1 MSRARS
7 SLLFPLLTVALL
19 TACPGGSGSE
29 VGSDDEVSTSDS
41 EGTGSDSSDTGTGDT
56 TGDGTDTTGE
66 EMALEAL
73 RWTFEGERLG
83 GAVSDGPV
91 SEGGVVEGTLA
102 WIPGQRR
109 ETIAARGGEGM
120 IVLDPAK
127 LDFAADDDFRV
138 EARFRTGAHG
148 RSGEAG
154 RGPLAGRGDAAQ
166 GWALAVVDGHLRF
179 SIWSGGESAVLTSPA
194 LVADDRFHQ
203 VTAMRDAAAGTLALV
218 IDGHDVATGSD
229 VAGAL
234 DTTAPLL
241 LLGAAD
247 GARLHGFVDEIAV
260 VPGPLPTLPTATPE
274 WDDRPVFTAGVDQ
287 VQGFGYA
294 AFRIP
299 SVVTL
304 GDGTLLAFAEGRV
317 DQECDFGR
325 IHVVMKRSD
334 DGGDSWGP
342 LRLVATEP
350 ITNGSGKAGNPIP
363 VADGD
368 RVALMV
374 LETPCESGSACS
386 CSGEQHFALYRSDD
400 RGDSWTAREEITAD
414 VTQAGWGGVLLG
426 PGSGFV
432 MRGGSNPGRLV
443 IPAKHG
449 GSSHLLISDDHGE
462 SWSVGASGDSP
473 LAVNESTA
481 AELSD
486 GRILINARYQRSLDQ
501 QIQEQGL
508 GFRLVGHVAG
518 DGDWS
523 YADDPTFFRESLFPG
538 PVVHAA
544 LLSRSKGALFGEEAR
559 ILFSYPA
566 GEFGTSAGR
575 RRDLRIYVSRDDGE
589 SWARTH
595 RAIGN
600 SAAYSD
606 LTNLGD
612 GRGGMLYEG
621 GHELGPSLDAYRR
634 VHFMRFRPEWLD
646 HAALATYGFEELA
659 VDATPTQLAG
669 AGGFPL
675 DLAVQGTLTAVAG
688 RHDSSTALRFD

>member
-1 MSRARS
+1 
-7 SLLFPLLTVALL
+7 
-19 TACPGGSGSE
+19 
-29 VGSDDEVSTSDS
+29 
-41 EGTGSDSSDTGTGDT
+41 
-56 TGDGTDTTGE
+56 
-66 EMALEAL
+66 
-73 RWTFEGERLG
+73 
-83 GAVSDGPV
+83 
-91 SEGGVVEGTLA
+91 
-102 WIPGQRR
+102 
-109 ETIAARGGEGM
+109 
-120 IVLDPAK
+120 
-127 LDFAADDDFRV
+127 
-138 EARFRTGAHG
+138 
-148 RSGEAG
+148 
-154 RGPLAGRGDAAQ
+154 
-166 GWALAVVDGHLRF
+166 
-179 SIWSGGESAVLTSPA
+179 
-194 LVADDRFHQ
+194 
-203 VTAMRDAAAGTLALV
+203 
-218 IDGHDVATGSD
+218 
-229 VAGAL
+229 
-234 DTTAPLL
+234 
-241 LLGAAD
+241 
-247 GARLHGFVDEIAV
+247 
-260 VPGPLPTLPTATPE
+260 
-274 WDDRPVFTAGVDQ
+274 
-287 VQGFGYA
+287 
-294 AFRIP
+294 
-299 SVVTL
+299 
-304 GDGTLLAFAEGRV
+304 
-317 DQECDFGR
+317 
-325 IHVVMKRSD
+325 RSD

-481 AELSD
+481 AVLSD

-544 LLSRSKGALFGEEAR
+544 LLSRSEGALFGDEAR

-600 SAAYSD
+600 WAAYSD

-612 GRGGMLYEG
+612 GRVGMLYEG

-634 VHFMRFRPEWLD
+634 VHSMRVRPEWLD

-688 RHDSSTALRFD
+688 RHDSSTALRFDGSAQACVVVDDNMLDFGQRDSFAIEASFRTSAHQSGGSAESGTLVSKTGVGTTPAWWLRIEDGHLRFLLSQCPGEQINCGLLTGACDLLSNCSNAGISGGPMVSDGAWHDVRVERDAVAEVLRLTVDGVVVGEEPAAALGVIINDEPLCLGAFSEGAPARVFDGDLEGVRIELL